1 MMTKKTITFTALF
14 ASIVMLTIV
23 GTTQAVQAQI
33 LGSDLH
39 NPGQSLL
46 VIIIEDGSGSILPN
60 VWTDTILAGEVAA
73 LNAFY
78 GPGPNQ
84 QAAFDQAISFA
95 LIEFS
100 TTPTQ
105 IGVGGTPG
113 NTIFTVTD
121 QASLDALTNAISNKV
136 QSEGFTCLSCAL
148 LLANT
153 IAGDNPHDVVI
164 VDLATDGE
172 PFPSTDPPGILDTP
186 AMVIQAAFDINKDN
200 GGNVDGLNA
209 LGVNLAQGGIDL
221 LSVIPFPDPIV
232 IDQVS
237 RDSGFV
243 IFIEDF
249 TEFPAAFE
257 QKLGVEICNVPEPP
271 PECFDVGG
279 EFLPIDSTALLIAG
293 MSANLSMIVPI
304 AAGIAGVGAYLI
316 HSRMNK
322 D

>member
-1 MMTKKTITFTALF
+1 MKKTIIFTALF
-14 ASIVMLTIV
+14 ASIVMLAIT
-23 GTTQAVQAQI
+23 GTTQSVQAQI

-46 VIIIEDGSGSILPN
+46 VIIIEDGSGSIPGN

-73 LNAFY
+73 LNGFY

-105 IGVGGTPG
+105 IGVGGVPG

-121 QASLDALTNAISNKV
+121 QASLDALTNAIANKV

-148 LLANT
+148 LLANQ
-153 IAGDNPHDVVI
+153 IAGNNPHDVVI

-172 PFPSTDPPGILDTP
+172 PNPSQDPPDGPGILDTA

-243 IFIEDF
+243 IFIENF
-249 TEFPAAFE
+249 NEFPAAFE
-257 QKLGVEICNVPEPP
+257 QKLGVEICDVPEPP
-271 PECFDVGG
+271 PQCFDVGG

-293 MSANLSMIVPI
+293 MSANLSFIVPI

-316 HSRMNK
+316 RSRMR
-322 D
+322 

>member
-1 MMTKKTITFTALF
+1 MTKKTITFTALF
-14 ASIVMLTIV
+14 ASIVMLAIV

-33 LGSDLH
+33 LDSDLH
-39 NPGQSLL
+39 NPGETLL
-46 VIIIEDGSGSILPN
+46 VIIIEDGSGSIEAN
-60 VWTDTILAGEVAA
+60 VWTGTILAGEVAA

-105 IGVGGTPG
+105 IGVGGAPG

-121 QASLDALTNAISNKV
+121 QASLDALTNAISNKA

-153 IAGDNPHDVVI
+153 IAGDNPRDVVI

-172 PFPSTDPPGILDTP
+172 PFPDTLDTP
-186 AMVIQAAFDINKDN
+186 ALVIQAAFDINKDN

-249 TEFPAAFE
+249 SEFPAAFE

-304 AAGIAGVGAYLI
+304 AAGIAGVGAYFI

>member
-1 MMTKKTITFTALF
+1 MMTKKTITLTALM
-14 ASIVMLTIV
+14 ASIVMLTIS
-23 GTTQAVQAQI
+23 GTTQDVQAQI

-39 NPGQSLL
+39 DPGDSLL
-46 VIIIEDGSGSILPN
+46 VILAEDGSGSISDADFAL
-60 VWTDTILAGEVAA
+60 ILNGEKMA
-73 LNAFY
+73 LNNFY
-78 GPGPNQ
+78 APGPNQ
-84 QAAFDQAISFA
+84 QANFDQAISFA

-100 TTPTQ
+100 DNAVQ
-105 IGVGGTPG
+105 VGG
-113 NTIFTVTD
+113 IFTVTD

-148 LLANT
+148 LLANQ

-172 PFPSTDPPGILDTP
+172 PFPNTNPPGILDT
-186 AMVIQAAFDINKDN
+186 AAFVIGNATLIDKAN

-243 IFIEDF
+243 IFIENF
-249 TEFPAAFE
+249 NEFPAAFE
-257 QKLGVEICNVPEPP
+257 QKLGVEICDVPEPP
-271 PECFDVGG
+271 PQCFDVGG

-304 AAGIAGVGAYLI
+304 AAGIAGAGAYLI